1 MVISGEG
8 ALTRGRGGGGAT
20 TTTTTTT
27 TSTTDPAYILMV
39 PPPPDDGNC
48 WFDQIIGIGW
58 SILDQLRHTTLRN
71 GNHCMTKIY
80 VLDLIM
86 RNSMDMTMKKTIK
99 YRADRW
105 HNLFNSK
112 TWYEPLRSSVSS
124 LQLVSAQSVDV
135 SSKLRI
141 CCYSGQLHEQPVYLE
156 PASMRWQRKEKLA
169 TTEPHI
175 PTKPHTHMP
184 HTT

>member
-8 ALTRGRGGGGAT
+8 VLTRGRGGGGAT
-20 TTTTTTT
+20 TTTTTNT
-27 TSTTDPAYILMV
+27 TTDPACILMV

-86 RNSMDMTMKKTIK
+86 RNSVDMTMKKRIK
-99 YRADRW
+99 SPSLTW
-105 HNLFNSK
+105 SFKIQNLI
-112 TWYEPLRSSVSS
+112 YDPLKSCVSS
-124 LQLVSAQSVDV
+124 LQLVSAQSVDA

-141 CCYSGQLHEQPVYLE
+141 CCNSSQLYQQPVYLE
-156 PASMRWQRKEKLA
+156 PLQWDDKGRKNLPQRS
-169 TTEPHI
+169 HI
-175 PTKPHTHMP
+175 
-184 HTT
+184 